1 MAESPI
7 TARAQDFAA
16 WYQDVVLQG
25 DMAEPAEIVKG
36 CMVIKPNGY
45 AVWEVLQRELDKRF
59 KATSHQNVYFPL
71 LIPQSFLQ
79 KEAEHVEGFSPEL
92 AVVTIAG
99 GKELEEP
106 YVIRPTSETIIGHFF
121 AKWIQSWRD
130 LPMLLNQWAN
140 VIRWEL
146 RTRMFLRTTEFLWQE
161 GHTAHSTHE
170 EALEEVLRMLD
181 LYADVAEDVM
191 AMPVIKGVKTRAEK
205 FAGALRSYSIEAMMQ
220 NGLALQAGT
229 SHDLGQNF
237 GKAFDVQFQSK
248 EGQLDYVWQ
257 TSWGVST
264 RLIGGL
270 IMTHS
275 DDKGLVL
282 PPKLAPIKTVL
293 VPIYRKDEESAQ
305 VLEAAHR
312 IARKSARRWTI
323 ATDNRRARSSSTGSG
338 AACPSCSNWARAISP
353 AARSCS
359 SAATPA
365 PRSPS
370 TSPRSP
376 ANYRET
382 LADIQTSTVHARQGA
397 PEGQHR
403 AGEFHRGS
411 RIDPEGRHRGKGRRQ
426 IRHGAHQGRSHLR
439 RPPEG
444 IQSHRPQHSAGGRVR
459 RAGQVHRH
467 RRDRAA
473 ARRHRQVV
481 LTSQNRKLKSP
492 VIVKPSVAAILRVR
506 QEEARRRAQPETAPA
521 IQRRGGAAR
530 EVAAPTA
537 SSLAML
543 KGLIRI
549 ADRVALEQ
557 ARRRRR
563 TVPPAP
569 QTRGAMKRTPNGIQM

>member
-7 TARAQDFAA
+7 TPRAQDFAA

-45 AVWEVLQRELDKRF
+45 AVWEVLQRELDQRF
-59 KATSHQNVYFPL
+59 KATGHQNAYFPL

-130 LPMLLNQWAN
+130 LPMLVNQWAN
-140 VIRWEL
+140 VVRWEL

-161 GHTAHSTHE
+161 GHTAHATHE

-181 LYADVAEDVM
+181 VYAEVAEDVM

-237 GKAFDVQFQSK
+237 GKAFDVQFQNK
-248 EGQLDYVWQ
+248 EGQLEYVWQ

-282 PPKLAPIKTVL
+282 PPKLAPVKAVL
-293 VPIYRKDEESAQ
+293 VPIYRKEEERAQ

-312 IARKSARRWTI
+312 IAKDVGAKVDDREGQSPGAKFFHWERRGVPVVLELGPRDLASGKI
-323 ATDNRRARSSSTGSG
+323 VLKRRDTGTKEPIDQTG
-338 AACPSCSNWARAISP
+338 VAGTPP
-353 AARSCS
+353 AALDDMQTDLFTR
-359 SAATPA
+359 AKE
-365 PRSPS
+365 RLK
-370 TSPRSP
+370 
-376 ANYRET
+376 ANT
-382 LADIQTSTVHARQGA
+382 VLANSIEEVESILRDVDR
-397 PEGQHR
+397 R
-403 AGEFHRGS
+403 
-411 RIDPEGRHRGKGRRQ
+411 KGRRQ
-426 IRHGAHQGRSHLR
+426 VRHGAHQGRSRLR
-439 RPPEG
+439 RAPEG
-444 IQSHRPQHSAGGRVR
+444 VQGHGTQYSAGGRIR
-459 RAGQVHRH
+459 RPGQVHRH
-467 RRDRAA
+467 RRDRGPS
-473 ARRHRQVV
+473 RRDRQSV
-481 LTSQNRKLKSP
+481 LKIFR
-492 VIVKPSVAAILRVR
+492 SVAGI
-506 QEEARRRAQPETAPA
+506 
-521 IQRRGGAAR
+521 
-530 EVAAPTA
+530 
-537 SSLAML
+537 
-543 KGLIRI
+543 
-549 ADRVALEQ
+549 
-557 ARRRRR
+557 
-563 TVPPAP
+563 PAP
-569 QTRGAMKRTPNGIQM
+569 GRNRSETRA

>member
-45 AVWEVLQRELDKRF
+45 AVWEGLQRELDQRF
-59 KATSHQNVYFPL
+59 KATDHQNAYFPL
-71 LIPQSFLQ
+71 LIPQSFLR

-121 AKWIQSWRD
+121 SKWIHSWRD
-130 LPMLLNQWAN
+130 LPILMNQWAN
-140 VIRWEL
+140 VVRWEL

-161 GHTAHSTHE
+161 GHTAHATHE
-170 EALEEVLRMLD
+170 EALEEVLRILD
-181 LYADVAEDVM
+181 LYAEVSEDIM

-248 EGQLDYVWQ
+248 EGQLEYVWQ

-293 VPIYRKDEESAQ
+293 VPIYRKDEERAQ

-312 IARKSARRWTI
+312 IAKEVGAKVDDREGQSPGAKFFHWERRGVPTVLELGPRDI
-323 ATDNRRARSSSTGSG
+323 ASGKIVLKRRDTGVKEPIDQSVV
-338 AACPSCSNWARAISP
+338 
-353 AARSCS
+353 AARL
-359 SAATPA
+359 T
-365 PRSPS
+365 
-370 TSPRSP
+370 
-376 ANYRET
+376 ET
-382 LADIQTSTVHARQGA
+382 LADIQTSLFT
-397 PEGQHR
+397 R
-403 AGEFHRGS
+403 AKER
-411 RIDPEGRHRGKGRRQ
+411 
-426 IRHGAHQGRSHLR
+426 
-439 RPPEG
+439 
-444 IQSHRPQHSAGGRVR
+444 
-459 RAGQVHRH
+459 
-467 RRDRAA
+467 
-473 ARRHRQVV
+473 
-481 LTSQNRKLKSP
+481 LKTNT
-492 VIVKPSVAAILRVR
+492 VAANSLEEVESILKDATAEKGGGKFVMAHIKDDPTCDARLKEFRATVR
-506 QEEARRRAQPETAPA
+506 NIPLVDEYDGPGKCIITGETVAQRA
-521 IQRRGGAAR
+521 
-530 EVAAPTA
+530 V
-537 SSLAML
+537 
-543 KGLIRI
+543 I
-549 ADRVALEQ
+549 A
-557 ARRRRR
+557 
-563 TVPPAP
+563 
-569 QTRGAMKRTPNGIQM
+569 KSY